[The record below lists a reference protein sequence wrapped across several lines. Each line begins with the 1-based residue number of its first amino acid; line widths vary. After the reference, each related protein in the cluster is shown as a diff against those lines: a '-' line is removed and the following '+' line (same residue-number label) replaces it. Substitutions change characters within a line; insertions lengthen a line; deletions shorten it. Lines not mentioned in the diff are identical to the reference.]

1 MNKIKD
7 FIYRLSQA
15 LPMSCSEGIG
25 FYYYVRNQFD
35 VYIRQLNSLDEK
47 EFRLFLNNTNELSG
61 NATANRFINL
71 IKDIQKNCLSILILA
86 YKGDMFSA
94 TKSLDRLLTI
104 QEVTK
109 YRLNDMLVNYFV
121 LRREL
126 GKTFYRCVDFGE
138 GETPND
144 CWHLPFNLKYKAARG
159 RFNQLGTICM
169 YVCNSKECANRESGP
184 VKEQSVRWVGEFK
197 LKQGICLYNLVVPS
211 KEYIENMSIYEQFCL
226 LLTYPFYILC
236 LTKNNHP
243 NGRFCEE
250 YLFSQLFFHMLF
262 LQSNDKCPRFDGI
275 CYTSM
280 QTPSAVNI
288 VIPAKYEKEEPPMSG
303 HSQYVK
309 SLLQEVRKPYQY
321 SKDY

>member
-1 MNKIKD
+1 
-7 FIYRLSQA
+7 
-15 LPMSCSEGIG
+15 
-25 FYYYVRNQFD
+25 
-35 VYIRQLNSLDEK
+35 
-47 EFRLFLNNTNELSG
+47 
-61 NATANRFINL
+61 
-71 IKDIQKNCLSILILA
+71 
-86 YKGDMFSA
+86 
-94 TKSLDRLLTI
+94 
-104 QEVTK
+104 
-109 YRLNDMLVNYFV
+109 MLVNYFV

-169 YVCNSKECANRESGP
+169 YICNSKECANRELGP

-197 LKQGICLYNLVVPS
+197 PKQGICLYNLVVPS
-211 KEYIENMSIYEQFCL
+211 KEYIENMSVYEQFCF

-236 LTKNNHP
+236 LTKTNHP

-303 HSQYVK
+303 HSKYVK
-309 SLLQEVRKPYQY
+309 SLLQEVRNPYQY

>member
-169 YVCNSKECANRESGP
+169 YICNSKECANRELGP

-197 LKQGICLYNLVVPS
+197 PKQGICLYNLVVPS
-211 KEYIENMSIYEQFCL
+211 KEYIENMSVYEQFCF

-236 LTKNNHP
+236 LTKTNHS
-243 NGRFCEE
+243 NGSFCEE

-303 HSQYVK
+303 HSKYVK

>member
-184 VKEQSVRWVGEFK
+184 VKEQSIRWVGEFK
-197 LKQGICLYNLVVPS
+197 PKQGICLYNLVVPS
-211 KEYIENMSIYEQFCL
+211 KEYIENMSVYEQFCF

-236 LTKNNHP
+236 LTRTNHS
-243 NGRFCEE
+243 NGSFCEE

-303 HSQYVK
+303 HSKYVK

>member
-169 YVCNSKECANRESGP
+169 YVCNSKECAYRELGP
-184 VKEQSVRWVGEFK
+184 VKEQNVRWVGEFK
-197 LKQGICLYNLVVPS
+197 PKQGICLYNLVVPS
-211 KEYIENMSIYEQFCL
+211 KEYIENMSVYEQFCF

-236 LTKNNHP
+236 LTKTNHP

-303 HSQYVK
+303 HSKYVK
-309 SLLQEVRKPYQY
+309 SLLQKVRKPYQY

>member
-7 FIYRLSQA
+7 FIYLLSQA

-144 CWHLPFNLKYKAARG
+144 CW
-159 RFNQLGTICM
+159 
-169 YVCNSKECANRESGP
+169 
-184 VKEQSVRWVGEFK
+184 
-197 LKQGICLYNLVVPS
+197 
-211 KEYIENMSIYEQFCL
+211 
-226 LLTYPFYILC
+226 
-236 LTKNNHP
+236 
-243 NGRFCEE
+243 
-250 YLFSQLFFHMLF
+250 
-262 LQSNDKCPRFDGI
+262 
-275 CYTSM
+275 
-280 QTPSAVNI
+280 
-288 VIPAKYEKEEPPMSG
+288 EKEKRLMIVG
-303 HSQYVK
+303 IF
-309 SLLQEVRKPYQY
+309 LLI
-321 SKDY
+321 

>member
-1 MNKIKD
+1 
-7 FIYRLSQA
+7 
-15 LPMSCSEGIG
+15 MSCSEGIG

-184 VKEQSVRWVGEFK
+184 VKEQSIRWVGEFK
-197 LKQGICLYNLVVPS
+197 PKQGICLYNLVVPS
-211 KEYIENMSIYEQFCL
+211 KEYIENMSVYEQFCF

-236 LTKNNHP
+236 LTKTNHP

-288 VIPAKYEKEEPPMSG
+288 VIPAKYENEEPPMSG
-303 HSQYVK
+303 HSKYVK

>member
-126 GKTFYRCVDFGE
+126 GKTFYRCIDFGE

-169 YVCNSKECANRESGP
+169 YICNSKECANRELGP

-197 LKQGICLYNLVVPS
+197 PKQGICLYNLVVPS
-211 KEYIENMSIYEQFCL
+211 KEYIENMSVYEQFCF

-236 LTKNNHP
+236 LTKTNHS
-243 NGRFCEE
+243 NGSFCEE

-303 HSQYVK
+303 HSKYVK